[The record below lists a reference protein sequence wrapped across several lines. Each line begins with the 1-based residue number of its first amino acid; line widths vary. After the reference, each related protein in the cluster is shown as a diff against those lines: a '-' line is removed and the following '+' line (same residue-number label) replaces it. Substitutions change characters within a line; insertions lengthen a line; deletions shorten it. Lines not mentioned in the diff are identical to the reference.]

1 MKLTVFLQGQL
12 RLLVGKDQVVLSLT
26 KPSLSTALQMLC
38 ERSFGHR
45 LLAKDGSISPS
56 ILFFLGDQQIKATD
70 EVFFA
75 EGDTL
80 TLLSP
85 ISGG

>member
-12 RLLVGKDQVVLSLT
+12 RHLIGKDEVVLSLPT
-26 KPSLSTALQMLC
+26 PSLSVALHMLC
-38 ERSFGHR
+38 ELPFGSR
-45 LLAKDGSISPS
+45 LLAQDGSISPS
-56 ILFFLGDQQIKATD
+56 ILFFLGDQQICATD
-70 EVFFA
+70 DVSFKH
-75 EGDTL
+75 GDTL